1 MKVGV
6 KDDQVEVALQALHG
20 ALEEVVFGAA
30 ALWGWGGGG
39 GAALYC
45 DTTVI

>member
-6 KDDQVEVALQALHG
+6 EDDQVKVALQALHG

-30 ALWGWGGGG
+30 SLWLRKET
-39 GAALYC
+39 AVLH
-45 DTTVI
+45 